1 MLPTVGMG
9 LCYAQ
14 MGLHLYRGDKTILQ
28 LVLIPPAAL
37 HKSRKDKKRVSH
49 HIAHQMSPALWENAG
64 GQAVISYHFLI
75 VQFEKYDTSGTTTSC
90 L

>member
-1 MLPTVGMG
+1 MLNVSNSRYNLCFFLATYVFPTVGMG
-9 LCYAQ
+9 VCYAQ

-49 HIAHQMSPALWENAG
+49 
-64 GQAVISYHFLI
+64 VIFTKTLI
-75 VQFEKYDTSGTTTSC
+75 CSC
-90 L
+90 PRL

>member
-49 HIAHQMSPALWENAG
+49 HIAEQMSPALWENAG
-64 GQAVISYHFLI
+64 GHLALSKIFLPF
-75 VQFEKYDTSGTTTSC
+75 QTSEYKLQLFMLT
-90 L
+90 